1 MNTQLKE
8 ELPFVTIITSS
19 YNQASFI
26 EETIESVLSQDYPNI
41 EYLILDDS
49 STDETQ
55 EILAGYGDKIRW
67 EVMSEKTLQTP
78 TVNRGWRM
86 TKGEIITWLNS
97 DDTFYPGA
105 VSKAVDYLRNH
116 PETGIVFGDS
126 MHTEEDGTELYPT
139 PTVSD
144 FSFRKYVL
152 NCENVITQPSTFLR
166 RDVIRKIGYLDES
179 YDLLMDWNFW
189 LRAGLHFKIDYIP
202 ELLST
207 YRLHNDSKTVS
218 QSVKYPPELE
228 RMYKEF
234 FSYDDL
240 SEELKEIE
248 SEAMMNMYFTS
259 GTFYHIGEDA
269 ENASKMAD
277 KAFKIYPRGI
287 LNPKYVHK
295 YLYCKLSDTSFY
307 KRTRDLMKRGK
318 TAKIAE

>member
-207 YRLHNDSKTVS
+207 YRLHND
-218 QSVKYPPELE
+218 
-228 RMYKEF
+228 
-234 FSYDDL
+234 
-240 SEELKEIE
+240 I
-248 SEAMMNMYFTS
+248 
-259 GTFYHIGEDA
+259 
-269 ENASKMAD
+269 
-277 KAFKIYPRGI
+277 
-287 LNPKYVHK
+287 
-295 YLYCKLSDTSFY
+295 
-307 KRTRDLMKRGK
+307 
-318 TAKIAE
+318 

>member
-1 MNTQLKE
+1 MMKTQSIEKF
-8 ELPFVTIITSS
+8 PFVTIITSS

-55 EILAGYGDKIRW
+55 EILAKYGDKIRW
-67 EVMSEKTLQTP
+67 EILPEKMLQTP
-78 TVNRGWRM
+78 TINKGWRM

-126 MHTEEDGTELYPT
+126 MHTEENGNELSPT

-166 RDVIRKIGYLDES
+166 RDVIRKIGYLDET

-207 YRLHNDSKTVS
+207 YRLHSDSKTVS
-218 QSVKYPPELE
+218 QSVNYPPELE

-234 FSYDDL
+234 FSYDNL
-240 SEELKEIE
+240 SKELKEIE
-248 SEAMMNMYFTS
+248 NEAMMNMYFTS
-259 GTFYHIGEDA
+259 GAFYHIGEDA

-277 KAFKIYPRGI
+277 KAFKVYPRGI

-295 YLYCKLSDTSFY
+295 YLFCKLSDKSFY
-307 KRTRDLMKRGK
+307 QRTRNFVKREE
-318 TAKIAE
+318 TA